1 MREKTPDTARMYIV
15 GDNKA
20 VPLGDTVSSGQV
32 QIDPTAGEELRKQ
45 FQAQIDQVDS
55 WIERANSSIARPA
68 PLGANPVGDK
78 MRDKFTHR
86 AEGEQYSFVSVM
98 TAYRT
103 VLEQTKNSIVEAIG
117 NFQRLDEEQ
126 QAELKKHMGAG

>member
-1 MREKTPDTARMYIV
+1 MREKTLDTARMYIV
-15 GDNKA
+15 GDKEA
-20 VPLGDTVSSGQV
+20 VPLGETVSSGQV
-32 QIDPTAGEELRKQ
+32 QLDPAAGEELRKQ

-55 WIERANSSIARPA
+55 WIERATSSIARPA

-103 VLEQTKNSIVEAIG
+103 VLEQTKNSIVEAIE
-117 NFQRLDEEQ
+117 NFTRLDEDQ
-126 QAELKKHMGAG
+126 QDDL

>member
-1 MREKTPDTARMYIV
+1 MYIV
-15 GDNKA
+15 GDKDA
-20 VPLGDTVSSGQV
+20 VPLGETVRSGQV
-32 QIDPTAGEELRKQ
+32 QIDPTAGEDLRKQ
-45 FQAQIDQVDS
+45 LQAQIDQVES
-55 WIERANSSIARPA
+55 WIQRATSSIARPA

-117 NFQRLDEEQ
+117 NFQALDEDQ
-126 QAELKKHMGAG
+126 QAELKKHMGNS

>member
-1 MREKTPDTARMYIV
+1 MYIV
-15 GDNKA
+15 GDNDA
-20 VPLGDTVSSGQV
+20 VPLKDTVTSGQV
-32 QIDPTAGEELRKQ
+32 QLDPTAGEELRKQ
-45 FQAQIDQVDS
+45 FQAQIDQVDQ
-55 WIERANSSIARPA
+55 WIERANGSIARPA

-103 VLEQTKNSIVEAIG
+103 VLEQTKNSIVTAIE
-117 NFQRLDEEQ
+117 NFTRLDEEQ
-126 QAELKKHMGAG
+126 QTELKKHMGTA

>member
-1 MREKTPDTARMYIV
+1 MVRMYIV
-15 GDNKA
+15 GGRDVGDEGA
-20 VPLGDTVSSGQV
+20 VPLRETVSSGQV
-32 QIDPTAGEELRKQ
+32 QLDPAAGEELRKQ

-98 TAYRT
+98 TAYRA
-103 VLEQTKNSIVEAIG
+103 VLEQTKNSIVAAIE
-117 NFQRLDEEQ
+117 NFTRLDEEH
-126 QAELKKHMGAG
+126 QAELKKHMGTS

>member
-1 MREKTPDTARMYIV
+1 MYIV
-15 GDNKA
+15 GDKDA
-20 VPLGDTVSSGQV
+20 VPLGETVRSGQV
-32 QIDPTAGEELRKQ
+32 QIDPTAGEDLRKQ
-45 FQAQIDQVDS
+45 LQAQIDQVDT
-55 WIERANSSIARPA
+55 WIQRATSSIARPA

-117 NFQRLDEEQ
+117 NFQALDEDQ
-126 QAELKKHMGAG
+126 QAELKKHMGNS

>member
-1 MREKTPDTARMYIV
+1 MYIADQKKV
-15 GDNKA
+15 A
-20 VPLGDTVSSGQV
+20 PLGETVTSGQV
-32 QIDPTAGEELRKQ
+32 QIDPEAGEELRKQ
-45 FQAQIDQVDS
+45 LQAQIDQVDS
-55 WIERANSSIARPA
+55 WIQRANSSIARPTA
-68 PLGANPVGDK
+68 LGANPVGDK

-117 NFQRLDEEQ
+117 NFEALDQDQ
-126 QAELKKHMGAG
+126 QAELKKHMGESR

>member
-1 MREKTPDTARMYIV
+1 MREKTLDTARMYIV
-15 GDNKA
+15 GDKEA
-20 VPLGDTVSSGQV
+20 VPLGETVSSGQV
-32 QIDPTAGEELRKQ
+32 QLDPAAGEELRKQ

-55 WIERANSSIARPA
+55 WIERATSSIARPA

-103 VLEQTKNSIVEAIG
+103 VLEQTKNSIVEAIE
-117 NFQRLDEEQ
+117 NFTRLDEDQ
-126 QAELKKHMGAG
+126 QAELKKHMGNS

>member
-1 MREKTPDTARMYIV
+1 MYIV
-15 GDNKA
+15 GDNDA
-20 VPLGDTVSSGQV
+20 VALRDTVSSGQV

-45 FQAQIDQVDS
+45 LQAQIDQVDS
-55 WIERANSSIARPA
+55 WLERSRSSITRPA
-68 PLGANPVGDK
+68 PLGANPVGDA

-103 VLEQTKNSIVEAIG
+103 VLEQTKNSVVEAIE
-117 NFQRLDEEQ
+117 NFTKLDEET
-126 QAELKKHMGAG
+126 QAELKKLTNS

>member
-1 MREKTPDTARMYIV
+1 MYVV
-15 GDNKA
+15 GDNDA
-20 VPLGDTVSSGQV
+20 VPLRDTVTSGQV
-32 QIDPTAGEELRKQ
+32 QLDPDAGEELRKQ

-78 MRDKFTHR
+78 MRDKFTLR

-103 VLEQTKNSIVEAIG
+103 VLEQTKNSIVTAIE
-117 NFQRLDEEQ
+117 NFTRLDDEQ
-126 QAELKKHMGAG
+126 QAELKKHMGGS

>member
-1 MREKTPDTARMYIV
+1 MYIV
-15 GDNKA
+15 GDNDA
-20 VPLGDTVSSGQV
+20 VPLKDTVSSGQV

-55 WIERANSSIARPA
+55 WLERARTSIARPA
-68 PLGANPVGDK
+68 ALGANPVGDA

-98 TAYRT
+98 SAYRT
-103 VLEQTKNSIVEAIG
+103 VLEQTKNSIVQAID
-117 NFQRLDEEQ
+117 NFTRLDEEH
-126 QAELKKHMGAG
+126 QAELKKHMGNS

>member
-1 MREKTPDTARMYIV
+1 MYIV
-15 GDNKA
+15 GDKDV
-20 VPLGDTVSSGQV
+20 VPLRETVTSGQV
-32 QIDPTAGEELRKQ
+32 QIDPDAGEELRKQ

-55 WIERANSSIARPA
+55 WIERAKSSIARPA

-103 VLEQTKNSIVEAIG
+103 VLEQTKTSIVEAIG
-117 NFQRLDEEQ
+117 NFEALDQEQ
-126 QAELKKHMGAG
+126 QAELKKHMGNS

>member
-1 MREKTPDTARMYIV
+1 MYIV
-15 GDNKA
+15 GDKDA
-20 VPLGDTVSSGQV
+20 VPLRETVSSGQV

-55 WIERANSSIARPA
+55 WIERATTSIARPA
-68 PLGANPVGDK
+68 ALGANPVGDK

-117 NFQRLDEEQ
+117 NFEALDEEH
-126 QAELKKHMGAG
+126 QAELKKHMGNS

>member
-1 MREKTPDTARMYIV
+1 MYIV
-15 GDNKA
+15 GDKDA
-20 VPLGDTVSSGQV
+20 VPLQDTVSSGEV
-32 QIDPTAGEELRKQ
+32 QLDPTAGEELRKQ

-55 WIERANSSIARPA
+55 WLERANTSIARPA
-68 PLGANPVGDK
+68 PLGANPIGDA

-103 VLEQTKNSIVEAIG
+103 VLEQTKNSIVAAIE
-117 NFQRLDEEQ
+117 NFTRLDEEH
-126 QAELKKHMGAG
+126 QAALKKLMNS

>member
-1 MREKTPDTARMYIV
+1 MTPDTARMYIV
-15 GDNKA
+15 GDNDA
-20 VPLGDTVSSGQV
+20 VALRDTVSSGQV

-45 FQAQIDQVDS
+45 LQAQIDQVDS
-55 WIERANSSIARPA
+55 WIERADNSIARPA
-68 PLGANPVGDK
+68 ALGANPVGDR

-103 VLEQTKNSIVEAIG
+103 VLEQTKTSVVEAIE
-117 NFQRLDEEQ
+117 NFTRLDEDQ
-126 QAELKKHMGAG
+126 QAELKKHMNG

>member
-1 MREKTPDTARMYIV
+1 MYIV
-15 GDNKA
+15 GDKDA
-20 VPLGDTVSSGQV
+20 VPLQDTVSSGEV
-32 QIDPTAGEELRKQ
+32 QLDPTAGEELRKQ

-55 WIERANSSIARPA
+55 WLERANSSIARPA
-68 PLGANPVGDK
+68 PLGANPVGDA

-103 VLEQTKNSIVEAIG
+103 VLEQTKNSIIEAIE
-117 NFQRLDEEQ
+117 NFTRLDDDT
-126 QAELKKHMGAG
+126 QAELKKLMNS

>member
-1 MREKTPDTARMYIV
+1 MYIV
-15 GDNKA
+15 GGRDVGDEGA
-20 VPLGDTVSSGQV
+20 VPLRETVSSGQV
-32 QIDPTAGEELRKQ
+32 QLDPAAGEELRKQ

-98 TAYRT
+98 TAYRA
-103 VLEQTKNSIVEAIG
+103 VLEQTKNSIVAAIE
-117 NFQRLDEEQ
+117 NFTRLDEEH
-126 QAELKKHMGAG
+126 QAELKKHMGTS

>member
-1 MREKTPDTARMYIV
+1 MYIV
-15 GDNKA
+15 GDKDA
-20 VPLGDTVSSGQV
+20 VPLSETVRSGQV
-32 QIDPTAGEELRKQ
+32 QIDPTAGEDLRKQ
-45 FQAQIDQVDS
+45 LQAQIDQVDT
-55 WIERANSSIARPA
+55 WIQRANTSIARPA

-117 NFQRLDEEQ
+117 NFQALDEDQ
-126 QAELKKHMGAG
+126 QAELKKHMGNS

>member
-1 MREKTPDTARMYIV
+1 MYIV
-15 GDNKA
+15 GDKDA
-20 VPLGDTVSSGQV
+20 VPLRETVSSGQV
-32 QIDPTAGEELRKQ
+32 QLDPAAGEELRKQ

-68 PLGANPVGDK
+68 PLGANPVVDK

-98 TAYRT
+98 TAYRA
-103 VLEQTKNSIVEAIG
+103 VLEQTKNSIVAAIE
-117 NFQRLDEEQ
+117 NFTRLDEEH

>member
-1 MREKTPDTARMYIV
+1 MYIV
-15 GDNKA
+15 GDNDA
-20 VPLGDTVSSGQV
+20 VPLKDTVSSGQV
-32 QIDPTAGEELRKQ
+32 QLDPDAGEELRKQ

-55 WIERANSSIARPA
+55 WLERANNSIARPA

-103 VLEQTKNSIVEAIG
+103 VLEQTKNSIVEAIE
-117 NFQRLDEEQ
+117 NFTRLDEEQ
-126 QAELKKHMGAG
+126 QTELKKHMGTTGA

>member
-1 MREKTPDTARMYIV
+1 MYIV
-15 GDNKA
+15 GDKEA
-20 VPLGDTVSSGQV
+20 VPLGETVSSGQV
-32 QIDPTAGEELRKQ
+32 QLDPAAGEELRKQ

-55 WIERANSSIARPA
+55 WIERATSSIARPA

-86 AEGEQYSFVSVM
+86 ADGEQYSFVSVM

-103 VLEQTKNSIVEAIG
+103 VLEQTKNSIVEAIE
-117 NFQRLDEEQ
+117 NFTRLDEDQ
-126 QAELKKHMGAG
+126 QAELKKHMGNS